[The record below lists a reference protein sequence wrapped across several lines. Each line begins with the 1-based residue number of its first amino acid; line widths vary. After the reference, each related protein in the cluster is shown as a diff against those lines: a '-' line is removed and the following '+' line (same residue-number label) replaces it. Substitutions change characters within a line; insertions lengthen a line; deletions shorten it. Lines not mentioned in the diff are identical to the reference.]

1 MRGPPCI
8 VVLEP
13 SDSEDDQESDDQESD
28 DQESD
33 RLAPSRTI
41 SSGVKDPHQRQQ
53 RNSHPPSASPKSIL
67 KKLRVSHTATL
78 LPGGEDPFFAGRLA
92 ATSVIMVREG
102 QLAEA
107 KRLGRWSVDLV
118 GKREWDK
125 MVENFG
131 SAPRL
136 DGDDADW
143 MASML
148 DDVDTALRSIDEE
161 RAAELRGMRL
171 EWQHMG
177 VLPRRS
183 MSPPGLR
190 DL

>member
-1 MRGPPCI
+1 MQPKVYVFHGERVVATWAGSALLQHAEVAQRWDSVCADTAADADVAAATERSTGQSEVEDSSETEGRRTPVRGPPCI

-78 LPGGEDPFFAGRLA
+78 LPGYEDPFFAGRLA
-92 ATSVIMVREG
+92 ATSVIMVR
-102 QLAEA
+102 
-107 KRLGRWSVDLV
+107 
-118 GKREWDK
+118 
-125 MVENFG
+125 
-131 SAPRL
+131 
-136 DGDDADW
+136 
-143 MASML
+143 
-148 DDVDTALRSIDEE
+148 
-161 RAAELRGMRL
+161 
-171 EWQHMG
+171 
-177 VLPRRS
+177 
-183 MSPPGLR
+183 
-190 DL
+190 

>member
-1 MRGPPCI
+1 M
-8 VVLEP
+8 
-13 SDSEDDQESDDQESD
+13 
-28 DQESD
+28 
-33 RLAPSRTI
+33 
-41 SSGVKDPHQRQQ
+41 
-53 RNSHPPSASPKSIL
+53 
-67 KKLRVSHTATL
+67 
-78 LPGGEDPFFAGRLA
+78 
-92 ATSVIMVREG
+92 
-102 QLAEA
+102 
-107 KRLGRWSVDLV
+107 

-190 DL
+190 DP